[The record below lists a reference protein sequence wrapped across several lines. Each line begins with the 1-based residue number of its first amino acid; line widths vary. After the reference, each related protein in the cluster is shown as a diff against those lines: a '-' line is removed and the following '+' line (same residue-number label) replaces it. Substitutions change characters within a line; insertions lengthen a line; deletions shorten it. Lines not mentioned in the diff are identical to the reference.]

1 MNKFGRKT
9 SVVDNLFFLRNS
21 LAYGR
26 QIYFYRLKLVS
37 AISCCLSAKKVISY
51 TTLCKN
57 TGKITQESLF
67 VEKSAEGVSG

>member
-1 MNKFGRKT
+1 MSEG
-9 SVVDNLFFLRNS
+9 DNS
-21 LAYGR
+21 AET
-26 QIYFYRLKLVS
+26 QA